1 MRGSCVIQKGG
12 EEEIRMIQIEEERV
26 YTPREISK
34 MFNVSIQTVYNLIKA
49 GEIKSIRFGN
59 QIRIPGESLR
69 EYIQEGGKAS

>member
-1 MRGSCVIQKGG
+1 
-12 EEEIRMIQIEEERV
+12 MIQFDEGKV

-49 GEIKSIRFGN
+49 GSLKSIRFGN

-69 EYIQEGGKAS
+69 EYISQEGGENA

>member
-1 MRGSCVIQKGG
+1 MN
-12 EEEIRMIQIEEERV
+12 IEEGKV

-49 GEIKSIRFGN
+49 GNLKSIRFGN

-69 EYIQEGGKAS
+69 EYISQEGGENA

>member
-1 MRGSCVIQKGG
+1 
-12 EEEIRMIQIEEERV
+12 MIIEEGKV

-49 GEIKSIRFGN
+49 GNLKSIRFGN

-69 EYIQEGGKAS
+69 EYISQEGGENA